1 MSLYL
6 TGSHLSLRQLLEP
19 LDRSHHLIILLLR
32 LLTLVQT
39 DEVFSF
45 FIVLFTPLIT
55 TSLAIIATIT
65 IISFLSVLIEA
76 QLTIKAK
83 FFEYFLSLWMLAKFL
98 VENAVRCR
106 YLIVVMKGLI
116 GVSFE
121 QVGYAVDVLRFKVD
135 VLVIALR
142 VLLKVSQPVYH
153 EELELVLAHALIHT
167 LQQLL

>member
-1 MSLYL
+1 
-6 TGSHLSLRQLLEP
+6 
-19 LDRSHHLIILLLR
+19 
-32 LLTLVQT
+32 
-39 DEVFSF
+39 
-45 FIVLFTPLIT
+45 
-55 TSLAIIATIT
+55 
-65 IISFLSVLIEA
+65 
-76 QLTIKAK
+76 
-83 FFEYFLSLWMLAKFL
+83 MLAKFL

-121 QVGYAVDVLRFKVD
+121 QVGYAVDVLRFEVD
-135 VLVIALR
+135 VFVVALR